1 LILAKPDVAG
11 DSTGLETRHV
21 SRYFAIRMG
30 KRLRF
35 RRYPKVSII
44 CDIRTHLFLSGKVSR
59 GPCHDLCEGPMI
71 LRQARRRSQLRR
83 VLLDAG
89 YDAESTHVLI
99 REVLDAESIIP
110 PKQGRGTK
118 KWPLGKYRRMMKRS
132 FPRELYGQRWQ
143 AESAISRDKR
153 LLGSS
158 LRSTTWSSQKRE
170 AYLRLLTHNI
180 MILLCIRS

>member
-1 LILAKPDVAG
+1 MPGRSDIAG
-11 DSTGLETRHV
+11 DPPGLETCHV
-21 SRYFAIRMG
+21 LRYFAIRMG

-35 RRYPKVSII
+35 RLYPKVSII

-59 GPCHDLCEGPMI
+59 GPCHDLCEEPTI
-71 LRQARRRSQLRR
+71 LRRARRRSQLWH

-99 REVLDAESIIP
+99 REVLEAESIIP
-110 PKQGRGTK
+110 SKQGRGTN
-118 KWPLGKYRRMMKRS
+118 KWPIGKYRRMMKRGFS
-132 FPRELYGQRWQ
+132 RELYGQRWQ

-158 LRSTTWSSQKRE
+158 LWATTWSSQKRE

-180 MILLCIRS
+180 MILLCIWP